1 MLDPACLRFASYYP
15 HICVRKL
22 SVMPAW
28 SDEGEGERVRLSTP
42 HGSRGLACANYAKQT
57 FDAACTR
64 RASEAK
70 RILGAVCENRSV
82 RHRRRY
88 LVLLF
93 LDLAHM

>member
-1 MLDPACLRFASYYP
+1 
-15 HICVRKL
+15 VR
-22 SVMPAW
+22 VTP
-28 SDEGEGERVRLSTP
+28 ER
-42 HGSRGLACANYAKQT
+42 T
-57 FDAACTR
+57 FDCVMEVACTR